1 MPPKMSSDDEESP
14 TRERIV
20 EAARVCFM
28 RDGVRRTTMSHVA
41 EEAGVVRQTLYDW
54 VASKEELVDLA
65 MVRRTREFGEQLRS
79 RAVDETLGVGD
90 QIIDLLVAM
99 VQMAGSDPEFEL
111 LAQAM
116 PESHAFAFLA
126 GPSELTDVVEM
137 LFAPLFGRARAEGC
151 LREDRGT
158 RALAAWT
165 QLVLAPLRNRA
176 DLSLEEVEETLRYF
190 LLPAL
195 LRD

>member
-1 MPPKMSSDDEESP
+1 MPPKLSSDDEESP

-20 EAARVCFM
+20 DAARTCFK

-65 MVRRTREFGEQLRS
+65 MVRRTRELRELISVRDLDGNLSVGEQIVS
-79 RAVDETLGVGD
+79 
-90 QIIDLLVAM
+90 LLTAM
-99 VQMAGSDPEFEL
+99 VELAGNDPEFEL

-116 PESHAFAFLA
+116 PESHAFAFMA
-126 GPSELTDVVEM
+126 GPSELTDMVES
-137 LFAPLFGRARAEGC
+137 LLAPYFERARSEGR

-158 RALAAWT
+158 RALAAWA
-165 QLVLAPLRNRA
+165 QMVLAPLRNRA
-176 DLSLEEVEETLRYF
+176 DLSLAEIEETLRYF

>member
-1 MPPKMSSDDEESP
+1 MPSGREESP
-14 TRERIV
+14 TRDRIV
-20 EAARVCFM
+20 EAARTCFM

-65 MVRRTREFGEQLRS
+65 MVRRTRELGELIRLR
-79 RAVDETLGVGD
+79 GVAEELPVGE
-90 QIIDLLVAM
+90 QIIDLLTAM
-99 VQMAGSDPEFEL
+99 VEVAGNDPEFEL

-116 PESHAFAFLA
+116 PERHAFAFMA
-126 GPSELTDVVEM
+126 GPSALTDMVEG
-137 LFAPLFGRARAEGC
+137 LLEPFFDRARAEGR
-151 LREDRGT
+151 LRDDRGT

-165 QLVLAPLRNRA
+165 QSVLAPLRNRA
-176 DLSLEEVEETLRYF
+176 DLSLTEVEETLRYF

>member
-1 MPPKMSSDDEESP
+1 MPQQPSGREESP
-14 TRERIV
+14 ARDRIV
-20 EAARVCFM
+20 DAARICFM

-54 VASKEELVDLA
+54 VGSKEELVDLA
-65 MVRRTREFGEQLRS
+65 MVRRTRELGELIRARGVDDGLTAGEQI
-79 RAVDETLGVGD
+79 V
-90 QIIDLLVAM
+90 DLLTAM
-99 VQMAGSDPEFEL
+99 VQLAGSDPEFEL

-116 PESHAFAFLA
+116 PEGHAFAFLA
-126 GPSELTDVVEM
+126 GPSELTDMVEG
-137 LFAPLFGRARAEGC
+137 LLTPFFDRARAEGR

-165 QLVLAPLRNRA
+165 QSVLAPLRNRA
-176 DLSLEEVEETLRYF
+176 DLSPTEIEETLRYF